1 MKKVEVF
8 KIYEGE
14 HVDVLTLKRFT
25 KKILAGEK
33 IKKNVIINIIL
44 CNDKYI
50 TELNTKFVKHNY
62 STDVLAFPLS
72 DKTTDIQG
80 EIYINLD
87 KVAEQAKE
95 YAVTFREELARLV
108 AHGLLHLIGYQDD
121 TNSNKKEM
129 HDLENYYVN
138 KYIVDL

>member
-62 STDVLAFPLS
+62 STDVL
-72 DKTTDIQG
+72 
-80 EIYINLD
+80 
-87 KVAEQAKE
+87 
-95 YAVTFREELARLV
+95 FR
-108 AHGLLHLIGYQDD
+108 
-121 TNSNKKEM
+121 
-129 HDLENYYVN
+129 
-138 KYIVDL
+138 